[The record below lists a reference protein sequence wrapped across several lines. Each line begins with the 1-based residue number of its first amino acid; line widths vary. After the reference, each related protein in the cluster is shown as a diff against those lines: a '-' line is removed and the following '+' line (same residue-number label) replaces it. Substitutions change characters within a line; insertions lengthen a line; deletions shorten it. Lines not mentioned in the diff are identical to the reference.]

1 MSLRLPRSLALA
13 TLPFAVA
20 CGYGDHHHH
29 DGYYYGD
36 GYDSGAG
43 TGTIEQATIDVT
55 DHELEPPSPGT
66 GAGAFIEYESG
77 GTYRVTTS
85 CDSQGDCAWDI
96 VVTPLG
102 DATLKAASPTKLESS
117 DSLTLGSNQVQLV
130 AYTGREYDGF
140 TLETDPGAGIRFDA
154 LLDGGVANR
163 FIYWIGDGALHNG
176 APSNPIDLVPDA
188 E

>member
-1 MSLRLPRSLALA
+1 MSLRLPRSFALA

-36 GYDSGAG
+36 GYDYGAE

-55 DHELEPPSPGT
+55 DHELEPPPPGT

-96 VVTPLG
+96 VVMPLG
-102 DATLKAASPTKLESS
+102 DAALKGASPVDLENS
-117 DSLTLGSNQVQLV
+117 DSLTLGSNQAQLV

-140 TLETDPGAGIRFDA
+140 TVETDRGAGIRFDA
-154 LLDGGVANR
+154 LLDGAPGNR
-163 FIYWIGDGALHNG
+163 FVYWIGDGALHSG
-176 APSNPIDLVPDA
+176 APSNPVDLVPDA